1 MLSPSSAKV
10 AKKATSTT
18 PSVKARSAIKAQAVV
33 EQEDR
38 VTARV
43 DKVLTTTPK
52 SKPSKSPV
60 AAESTAKKPAAAPK
74 DDAAVVA
81 PSSVRRRR
89 SVAPSTAKDEPSAKK
104 SPAKAKAEVVAP
116 KTSAYAQIVE
126 SYPLMANG
134 VQAAVINAAGVLT
147 AQIIKANGI
156 PSAFDWADV
165 AIFMVIGAFVI
176 TPLILLVLIGRIFQ
190 LGLPKGKLLVANTL
204 FGMFLVNAVFHVC
217 FGVLYQLLGTNGQ
230 GLAGVNMVE
239 ICAGI
244 FTREFM
250 NGAIQSR
257 IVFFP
262 ADAANTFFVP
272 QLYQPLVSN
281 FAGFL
286 YTILLA
292 LRFTP

>member
-1 MLSPSSAKV
+1 M

-18 PSVKARSAIKAQAVV
+18 PSVKARSSAKAQAIVD
-33 EQEDR
+33 QDSR
-38 VTARV
+38 VAARV

-60 AAESTAKKPAAAPK
+60 VAKSTAKKPAASKEDGTASV
-74 DDAAVVA
+74 AA

-89 SVAPSTAKDEPSAKK
+89 SVAPSTEKKETSAKK
-104 SPAKAKAEVVAP
+104 SPAKVEAELAAP
-116 KTSAYAQIVE
+116 KASAYAKIVE
-126 SYPLMANG
+126 SYPLVANG

-147 AQIIKANGI
+147 AQVIKANGI
-156 PSAFDWADV
+156 PNAFEWADV
-165 AIFMVIGAFVI
+165 AIFMVIGAFVM

-190 LGLPKGKLLVANTL
+190 MGLPKGKLLVANTL
-204 FGMFLVNAVFHVC
+204 FGMFLVNGVFHVS

-230 GLAGVNMVE
+230 GLVGVNMAE
-239 ICAGI
+239 ICAGV
-244 FTREFM
+244 FTREFLE
-250 NGAIQSR
+250 GAIQSR